1 MERNVLTAARFF
13 EKKLIARSSE
23 EKRARLAVI
32 LGSGLG
38 TFVDSLKTKQA
49 IPYSK
54 IPYFP
59 CSTVEGHGGKFV
71 LAKIDSTPLYL
82 LQGRVHYY
90 EGKTMQEV
98 TFPVRVLKKLGVETL
113 IITNA
118 AGALNESYR
127 PGDFMLIKDHINLMP
142 DHPLRGKNWDEWG
155 PRFPNLSDAYD
166 EKYRLL
172 AKKIAK
178 EVALSLHEGIYVAI
192 SGPSYETAAEV
203 KMLRLLGADACGM
216 STVPETIV
224 ARHQGMKVCGISCLT
239 NMATGIGHE
248 KPNHAEVLEI
258 TRKNS
263 AKFHLFLKNLIVE
276 MGALYDP

>member
-1 MERNVLTAARFF
+1 MEKNVLTAASFLK
-13 EKKLIARSSE
+13 KKLTACPKAKIAI
-23 EKRARLAVI
+23 I

-38 TFVDSLKTKQA
+38 TFVDSLKTKKE

-54 IPYFP
+54 IPHFP
-59 CSTVEGHGGKFV
+59 PSTVEGHAGKFIFS
-71 LAKIDSTPLYL
+71 KIENIPVYL
-82 LQGRVHYY
+82 LQGRIHYY

-98 TFPVRVLKKLGVETL
+98 TFPVRVLKKLGVEIL

-127 PGDFMLIKDHINLMP
+127 PGEFMLIKDHLNLMP
-142 DHPLRGKNWDEWG
+142 DHPLRGKNWDKWG
-155 PRFPNLSDAYD
+155 PRFPDLSGAYD

-178 EVALSLHEGIYVAI
+178 ETAFSLHEGIYVAI
-192 SGPSYETAAEV
+192 SGPSYETPAEV
-203 KMLRLLGADACGM
+203 KMLRLLGADASGM

-224 ARHQGMKVCGISCLT
+224 ARHQGMKVCAISCLA
-239 NMATGIGHE
+239 NMATGIDHG

-258 TRKNS
+258 TRKS
-263 AKFHLFLKNLIVE
+263 SDKFYLFLRKLVAE
-276 MGALYDP
+276 MGGC